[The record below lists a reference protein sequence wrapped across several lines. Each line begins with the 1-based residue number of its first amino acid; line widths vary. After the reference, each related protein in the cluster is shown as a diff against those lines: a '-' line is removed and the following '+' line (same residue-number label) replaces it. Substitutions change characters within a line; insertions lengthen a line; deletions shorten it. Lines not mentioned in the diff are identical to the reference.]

1 MRRARG
7 VRALLSASIALL
19 MMGCAAARPA
29 APKGRAMVELTTGL
43 GTILLEVD
51 RTRAPATAEN
61 FLRYVREGF
70 YDGGRFHRT
79 VTLRNQPGQSVKIEV
94 VQAGIAPSRERDER
108 PPIPLERTRDTG
120 LRHVDGA
127 VSMARAE
134 PDSARSDF
142 FICVGDQ
149 PELDFGGRRNPD
161 GQGFAVFGRVV
172 KGMEV
177 VRRIQAAPADGQAL
191 APPVAILS
199 ARIVGD
205 RR

>member
-1 MRRARG
+1 VIRG
-7 VRALLSASIALL
+7 LFSASLVILL
-19 MMGCAAARPA
+19 AGCAGAKTPSTMGA
-29 APKGRAMVELTTGL
+29 AMVELKTEL

-51 RTRAPATAEN
+51 RGRAPVTAEN

-79 VTLRNQPGQSVKIEV
+79 VTLFNQPGQRVKIEV
-94 VQAGIAPSRERDER
+94 VQAGIAPSRERDEY

-120 LRHVDGA
+120 LHHADGA

-134 PDSARSDF
+134 PDTATSDI
-142 FICVGDQ
+142 FICVGNQ

-172 KGMEV
+172 KGMDV
-177 VRRIQAAPADGQAL
+177 VRRIQAAPAEGQTL
-191 APPVAILS
+191 TPPVTILS
-199 ARIVGD
+199 ARILGAQE
-205 RR
+205 

>member
-1 MRRARG
+1 
-7 VRALLSASIALL
+7 
-19 MMGCAAARPA
+19 
-29 APKGRAMVELTTGL
+29 
-43 GTILLEVD
+43 
-51 RTRAPATAEN
+51 
-61 FLRYVREGF
+61 
-70 YDGGRFHRT
+70 
-79 VTLRNQPGQSVKIEV
+79 
-94 VQAGIAPSRERDER
+94 
-108 PPIPLERTRDTG
+108 
-120 LRHVDGA
+120 
-127 VSMARAE
+127 MARAE

-161 GQGFAVFGRVV
+161 GQGFAAFGRVV

>member
-1 MRRARG
+1 VIRR
-7 VRALLSASIALL
+7 LFSASLVILL
-19 MMGCAAARPA
+19 AGCAGAKSPS
-29 APKGRAMVELTTGL
+29 PKGAAMVELKTEL
-43 GTILLEVD
+43 GTILLEAD
-51 RTRAPATAEN
+51 RDRAPVTAEN
-61 FLRYVREGF
+61 FLRYVRNGF

-79 VTLRNQPGQSVKIEV
+79 VTLGNQPGQRVKIEV
-94 VQAGIAPSRERDER
+94 VQAGIAPSRERDEY

-120 LRHVDGA
+120 LRHADGA

-134 PDSARSDF
+134 PDTATSDF
-142 FICVGDQ
+142 FICIGNQ

-177 VRRIQAAPADGQAL
+177 VRRIQAAPAEGQTL

-199 ARIVGD
+199 ARILGKSE
-205 RR
+205 